1 MKTVKYIAVIIC
13 ALVCLAI
20 AAPFFQ
26 QRTPEAYVRAKNL
39 AIEMEPTAT
48 AAAIRN
54 QEAAIH
60 ATIVAPAQ
68 ATAEAAS
75 ILANNRQRIDEDA
88 HQQALRHTGEMAAL
102 TISNTQRLSQI
113 DADYTAKVE
122 GIKASGAKAAAE
134 ANADAARA
142 SAGAWRDTI
151 TYGGIAIGAVVL
163 LVGAALAIVAWL
175 STRAKII
182 NDPITGPILVTGRG
196 VVMLGNVTTPV
207 LAWNPK
213 EPIRIAG
220 ESERPLVAQRQAFAL
235 IGKAAQSG
243 NPEMAR
249 VAQHAATSAMQQ
261 SWTQNNAVLDS
272 AVHALPAA
280 HGDLAGRVPT
290 FAEFLRTWRPTVEQ
304 MLYAFDEQ
312 GRPIFGS
319 IDQLLSGLVIGRQNQ
334 GKTTL
339 LRILGVQCEMIG
351 AKVIAW
357 DIHDDIAEDMPW
369 IVSYSR
375 ARDIERSAQE
385 MHDELERRITL
396 KLKRDKAQP
405 IMVLVD
411 EVNEI
416 VEQVPTLPK
425 IIKRIV
431 SEGRKY
437 RTFEFVT
444 AKGAPAGIFE
454 TSWARDSFSALF
466 AFWTS
471 ALQARNAG
479 FEKDEARLAETLTPG
494 RAVLRLQTMP
504 AQVVTFPDLPLEDL
518 RRLLPASGATSRAA
532 SEPLPVWSSSTSEK
546 AEKSGKSG
554 ENERP
559 EADYFEGVEDAGRVE
574 TVRQLLKQGKSQREI
589 IFEVWHAT
597 GGNDYKVAAQELN
610 TIIRGLVQ

>member
-13 ALVCLAI
+13 AIVILAI

-26 QRTPEAYVRAKNL
+26 QRTPEAYVRARNL

-88 HQQALRHTGEMAAL
+88 HQQALRHEGEMAAL
-102 TISNTQRLSQI
+102 TISNTQQLKKI

-122 GIKASGAKAAAE
+122 GIKASGAKVAAE

-196 VVMLGNVTTPV
+196 IVMLGNVTTPV
-207 LAWNPK
+207 LAWNQN

-261 SWTQNNAVLDS
+261 SWSPSNAVLDS
-272 AVHALPAA
+272 AVNALPS
-280 HGDLAGRVPT
+280 GRDELAGRVPT
-290 FAEFLRTWRPTVEQ
+290 FADLLRTWQPSFRQ
-304 MLYAFDEQ
+304 MLLGIGLDGALRYCGLD
-312 GRPIFGS
+312 
-319 IDQLLSGLVIGRQNQ
+319 DLLSTGVIGRPGT
-334 GKTTL
+334 GKSTV
-339 LRILGVQCEMIG
+339 LRFHYLQCRLVG
-351 AKVIAW
+351 ARVVVW
-357 DIHDDIAEDMPW
+357 DLHRTIVKSLPGAEAFTRIDE
-369 IVSYSR
+369 IN
-375 ARDIERSAQE
+375 RSAEE
-385 MHDELERRITL
+385 MCAILDRRINAD
-396 KLKRDKAQP
+396 RYDDQP
-405 IMVLVD
+405 IMILAD
-411 EVNEI
+411 EFNLLAPNSPEVTEAMGRVI
-416 VEQVPTLPK
+416 L
-425 IIKRIV
+425 
-431 SEGRKY
+431 EGRKVKMFAMISGQGLPAKLFGDSTP
-437 RTFEFVT
+437 RDALSSRFVLHT
-444 AKGAPAGIFE
+444 TTRQASMIGLD
-454 TSWARDSFSALF
+454 RDALPWVVDLKPGSAVVD
-466 AFWTS
+466 
-471 ALQARNAG
+471 G
-479 FEKDEARLAETLTPG
+479 PIDP
-494 RAVLRLQTMP
+494 AVLSIPNTTEADVRALI
-504 AQVVTFPDLPLEDL
+504 
-518 RRLLPASGATSRAA
+518 PASGATSRAA
-532 SEPLPVWSSSTSEK
+532 SGATSEPLPEYRTATSTEAAEVAESGISYGPEVAESVIRMWKDGMTNTAIISEVF
-546 AEKSGKSG
+546 G
-554 ENERP
+554 
-559 EADYFEGVEDAGRVE
+559 
-574 TVRQLLKQGKSQREI
+574 
-589 IFEVWHAT
+589 AT
-597 GGNDYKVAAQELN
+597 GGQKYKDAAKTINQ
-610 TIIRGLVQ
+610 IIREALP